1 MKKLILAVAVAGMS
15 LGSVNAFAVSPY
27 LSLGGG
33 VGVLGDGEISFNDAD
48 SRDTSVNYEE
58 GWVARAAVGAALNK
72 FFRLEVEGFYNNNDA
87 DKVNFRNVVVAEAD
101 LSGIEVAGALF
112 NAYYDI
118 NFGSPLVPFIG
129 GGIGIAKVDADVRNI
144 DTSLDETVWAWN
156 VGGGLAFTINK
167 NISLELSYRYLA
179 TEDIEFDRLT
189 VTYEDNQF
197 LGGVR
202 FTF

>member
-1 MKKLILAVAVAGMS
+1 MKKILLAVAVTGMS
-15 LGSVNAFAVSPY
+15 LGAVNAFAVSPY
-27 LSLGGG
+27 VTLGGG
-33 VGVLGDGEISFNDAD
+33 VGVLGDGEVSFNDAA

-58 GWVARAAVGAALNK
+58 GWVVRAAIGAALNK
-72 FFRLEVEGFYNNNDA
+72 NFRLEVEGFYNNNDA
-87 DKVNFRNVVVAEAD
+87 DKINVRDRFVAEAD
-101 LSGIEVAGALF
+101 LSGIEVAGGMF

-118 NFGSPLVPFIG
+118 NFGSPFVPFIG
-129 GGIGIAKVDADVRNI
+129 GGVGIAKVDADVRNI

-156 VGGGLAFTINK
+156 IGGGLAYAINK
-167 NISLELSYRYLA
+167 NVSLEVSYRYLA

-189 VTYEDNQF
+189 LTYEDNQF